1 MIMSLSSHS
10 VVVRGLPLLVTLLLA
25 GCASEPP
32 APTSPATPAGRP
44 IPKAMQPQKP
54 ADMKTRIVRFLPKQV
69 PDKQGWAN
77 DVVTALTTQNLT
89 VSDHN
94 VCTVLAVAEQ
104 EATYQADPVVP
115 GLGKIAWKEI
125 NARAGK
131 LLIPE
136 FMVRTALSIKSPTG
150 KSYAERID
158 KLRTE
163 REMSEIFEDMIGT
176 VPMGKQL
183 FGNMNPVRTG
193 GPMQVSIAFAEA
205 NARGYPYSVKE
216 SIRHEVFTRR
226 GGIWFGTRHIFG
238 YPADYPDT
246 LYRFADFNAGWYAS
260 RNAAFQ
266 AAVSRLSGK
275 NLALDG
281 DLIRYNSDKPGN
293 TELAVYTLA
302 SRVNMSKTAISQSLK
317 LGDSSDFA
325 KSDLYH
331 RVFALAPRSPATS
344 PPPGLPS
351 GWMSASSAA
360 CRRWRRS
367 TDTFKQQGRPIGRPS
382 LVHPSLRLSF
392 YPISALIPR
401 HAGKSRHPQNR
412 FPLLSPRLA
421 VRSTMGL
428 PQLGH
433 MGLWLFA

>member
-1 MIMSLSSHS
+1 MTFSLSSIS
-10 VVVRGLPLLVTLLLA
+10 FAVRALPLFVTLLLA
-25 GCASEPP
+25 GCASDPGAP
-32 APTSPATPAGRP
+32 AQDAAA
-44 IPKAMQPQKP
+44 IAKLPKAMQPQKP
-54 ADMKTRIVRFLPKQV
+54 ADMKTRIVRFLPRQV

-77 DVVTALTTQNLT
+77 DVVTALTSQGLT

-94 VCTVLAVAEQ
+94 VCSVLAVAEQ

-115 GLGKIAWKEI
+115 NLSKIAWKEI

-136 FMVRTALSIKSPTG
+136 FVVRTALSINSPTG
-150 KSYAERID
+150 KTYAERID
-158 KLRTE
+158 RVRTE
-163 REMSEIFEDMIGT
+163 REMSEIFEDMIGE

-205 NARGYPYSVKE
+205 NARGYPYPVKD

-226 GGIWFGTRHIFG
+226 GGIWFGTKHIFG
-238 YPADYPDT
+238 YPAEYPDT

-275 NLALDG
+275 SLALDG

-302 SRVNMSKTAISQSLK
+302 SRVNMSKKAISQSLR

-331 RVFALAPRSPATS
+331 RVFTLA
-344 PPPGLPS
+344 
-351 GWMSASSAA
+351 
-360 CRRWRRS
+360 
-367 TDTFKQQGRPIGRPS
+367 DKQ
-382 LVHPSLRLSF
+382 
-392 YPISALIPR
+392 
-401 HAGKSRHPQNR
+401 AGKRLPRAILPGIQ
-412 FPLLSPRLA
+412 LKSPKITRNLTTA
-421 VRSTMGL
+421 WFAKRVDDREQACVRKMATIR
-428 PQLGH
+428 
-433 MGLWLFA
+433 

>member
-1 MIMSLSSHS
+1 MIMSLFSPS
-10 VVVRGLPLLVTLLLA
+10 VVVRRLPLLVTLLLA

-32 APTSPATPAGRP
+32 APATPSTSGTLAGRP

-54 ADMKTRIVRFLPKQV
+54 ADMKSRIVTFLPRNV
-69 PDKQGWAN
+69 VDKPGWAN
-77 DVVTALTTQNLT
+77 DVVTALTSQGLT

-136 FMVRTALSIKSPTG
+136 FVVRTALSIKSPTG
-150 KSYAERID
+150 KTYAERID

-163 REMSEIFEDMIGT
+163 REMSEIFEDMIGE

-193 GPMQVSIAFAEA
+193 GPMQVSVAFAEA
-205 NARGYPYSVKE
+205 NTRGYPYPVKE

-226 GGIWFGTRHIFG
+226 GGIWFGTKHIFG

-281 DLIRYNSDKPGN
+281 DLIRYDSDLPGK
-293 TELAVYTLA
+293 TELAVHAIAGQL
-302 SRVNMSKTAISQSLK
+302 SMSKQAIHQSLK
-317 LGDSSDFA
+317 LGDTAEFGQ
-325 KSDLYH
+325 SDLYH
-331 RVFALAPRSPATS
+331 RVFTLA
-344 PPPGLPS
+344 
-351 GWMSASSAA
+351 
-360 CRRWRRS
+360 
-367 TDTFKQQGRPIGRPS
+367 DQK
-382 LVHPSLRLSF
+382 
-392 YPISALIPR
+392 
-401 HAGKSRHPQNR
+401 AGKRLPRAILPGIQ
-412 FPLLSPRLA
+412 LKSPKITRNLTTA
-421 VRSTMGL
+421 
-428 PQLGH
+428 
-433 MGLWLFA
+433 WFAKRVDEREQRCVQKMATIR

>member
-1 MIMSLSSHS
+1 MTFSLSSIS
-10 VVVRGLPLLVTLLLA
+10 FAVRALPLFVTLLLA
-25 GCASEPP
+25 GCASDPGAP
-32 APTSPATPAGRP
+32 AQDAAA
-44 IPKAMQPQKP
+44 IAKLPKAMQPQKP
-54 ADMKTRIVRFLPKQV
+54 ADMKTRIVRFLPRQV

-77 DVVTALTTQNLT
+77 DVVTALTSQGLT

-94 VCTVLAVAEQ
+94 VCSVLAVAEQ

-226 GGIWFGTRHIFG
+226 GGIWFGTKHIFG

-331 RVFALAPRSPATS
+331 RVFALA
-344 PPPGLPS
+344 
-351 GWMSASSAA
+351 
-360 CRRWRRS
+360 
-367 TDTFKQQGRPIGRPS
+367 DKQ
-382 LVHPSLRLSF
+382 
-392 YPISALIPR
+392 
-401 HAGKSRHPQNR
+401 AGKRLPRAILPGIQ
-412 FPLLSPRLA
+412 LKSPKITRNLTTA
-421 VRSTMGL
+421 WFAKRVDDREQACVRKMATIR
-428 PQLGH
+428 
-433 MGLWLFA
+433 

>member
-1 MIMSLSSHS
+1 MISSLPLAPS
-10 VVVRGLPLLVTLLLA
+10 VRGSSVARPLAALPLLMAALLA

-32 APTSPATPAGRP
+32 APAEEAAA
-44 IPKAMQPQKP
+44 IAKQPKAMQPRKP
-54 ADMKTRIVRFLPKQV
+54 ADMKSRIVRFLPGNV
-69 PDKQGWAN
+69 RDRQGWAN
-77 DVVTALTTQNLT
+77 DVVTALSSQGIV

-94 VCTVLAVAEQ
+94 VCSVLAVAEQ

-125 NARAGK
+125 NARAAK

-136 FMVRTALSIKSPTG
+136 FVVRTALGIKSPTG

-176 VPMGKQL
+176 VPMGKTL
-183 FGNMNPVRTG
+183 FGNLNPVRTG

-205 NARGYPYSVKE
+205 NARGYPYPVEE

-226 GGIWFGTRHIFG
+226 GGIWFGTKHIFG

-275 NLALDG
+275 TLALDG
-281 DLIRYNSDKPGN
+281 DLIRYDSDQPGN
-293 TELAVYTLA
+293 TELAVYSIA
-302 SRVNMSKTAISQSLK
+302 SRLSMSKNAIRQSLK
-317 LGDSSDFA
+317 LGDSPEFA
-325 KSDLYH
+325 QSDLYH
-331 RVFALAPRSPATS
+331 RVYTLADQKAGTRLPRAMLPGIQLKSPKITRNLTTAWFAKRVDDREQ
-344 PPPGLPS
+344 
-351 GWMSASSAA
+351 A
-360 CRRWRRS
+360 CVR
-367 TDTFKQQGRPIGRPS
+367 KM
-382 LVHPSLRLSF
+382 
-392 YPISALIPR
+392 
-401 HAGKSRHPQNR
+401 AGIQ
-412 FPLLSPRLA
+412 
-421 VRSTMGL
+421 
-428 PQLGH
+428 
-433 MGLWLFA
+433 

>member
-1 MIMSLSSHS
+1 MSLFSPS

-32 APTSPATPAGRP
+32 VPATPSTSVTPAGRP

-54 ADMKTRIVRFLPKQV
+54 ADMKSRIVTFLPRNV
-69 PDKQGWAN
+69 VDKPGWAN
-77 DVVTALTTQNLT
+77 DVVTALTSQGLT

-150 KSYAERID
+150 KTYAERID

-163 REMSEIFEDMIGT
+163 REMSEIFEDMIGE

-193 GPMQVSIAFAEA
+193 GPMQVSVAFAEA
-205 NARGYPYSVKE
+205 NTRGYPYPVKD

-226 GGIWFGTRHIFG
+226 GGIWFGTKHIFG

-281 DLIRYNSDKPGN
+281 DLIRYDSDLPGK
-293 TELAVYTLA
+293 TELAVHAIAGQL
-302 SRVNMSKTAISQSLK
+302 SMSKQAIHQSLK
-317 LGDSSDFA
+317 LGDTAEFGQ
-325 KSDLYH
+325 SDLYH
-331 RVFALAPRSPATS
+331 RVFTLADQKVGKRLPRAILPGIQLKSPKITRNLTTAWFAKRVDEREQRCVQKMATI
-344 PPPGLPS
+344 
-351 GWMSASSAA
+351 
-360 CRRWRRS
+360 R
-367 TDTFKQQGRPIGRPS
+367 
-382 LVHPSLRLSF
+382 
-392 YPISALIPR
+392 
-401 HAGKSRHPQNR
+401 
-412 FPLLSPRLA
+412 
-421 VRSTMGL
+421 
-428 PQLGH
+428 
-433 MGLWLFA
+433 

>member
-1 MIMSLSSHS
+1 MHGA
-10 VVVRGLPLLVTLLLA
+10 VVLLYNGAVCFSRRSPAPDWEPPMTRLPRLPLATLSLALLLA

-32 APTSPATPAGRP
+32 APATPSTSGTAAGRP

-54 ADMKTRIVRFLPKQV
+54 ADMKSRIVTFLPRNV
-69 PDKQGWAN
+69 VDKPGWAN
-77 DVVTALTTQNLT
+77 DVVTALTSQGLT

-136 FMVRTALSIKSPTG
+136 FVVRTALSIKSPTG
-150 KSYAERID
+150 KTYAERID

-163 REMSEIFEDMIGT
+163 REMSEIFEDMIGE

-193 GPMQVSIAFAEA
+193 GPMQVSVAFAEA
-205 NARGYPYSVKE
+205 NTRGYPYPVKD

-226 GGIWFGTRHIFG
+226 GGIWFGTKHIFG

-275 NLALDG
+275 TLALDG
-281 DLIRYNSDKPGN
+281 DLIRYDSDLPGK
-293 TELAVYTLA
+293 TELAVHAIAGQL
-302 SRVNMSKTAISQSLK
+302 SMSKQAIHQSLK
-317 LGDSSDFA
+317 LGDTAEFGQ
-325 KSDLYH
+325 SDLYH
-331 RVFALAPRSPATS
+331 RVFTLA
-344 PPPGLPS
+344 
-351 GWMSASSAA
+351 
-360 CRRWRRS
+360 
-367 TDTFKQQGRPIGRPS
+367 DQK
-382 LVHPSLRLSF
+382 
-392 YPISALIPR
+392 
-401 HAGKSRHPQNR
+401 AGKRLPRAILPGIQ
-412 FPLLSPRLA
+412 LKSPKITRNLTTA
-421 VRSTMGL
+421 
-428 PQLGH
+428 
-433 MGLWLFA
+433 WFAKRVDEREQRCVQKMATIR

>member
-1 MIMSLSSHS
+1 MIMSLFSPS

-32 APTSPATPAGRP
+32 APATPSTSGTAAGRP

-54 ADMKTRIVRFLPKQV
+54 ADMKSRIVTFLPRNV
-69 PDKQGWAN
+69 VDKPGWAN
-77 DVVTALTTQNLT
+77 DVVTALTSQGLT

-150 KSYAERID
+150 KTYAERID

-163 REMSEIFEDMIGT
+163 REMSEIFEDMIGE

-193 GPMQVSIAFAEA
+193 GPMQVSVAFAEA
-205 NARGYPYSVKE
+205 NTRGYPYPVKD

-226 GGIWFGTRHIFG
+226 GGIWFGTKHIFG

-281 DLIRYNSDKPGN
+281 DLIRYDSDLPGK
-293 TELAVYTLA
+293 TELAVHAIAGQL
-302 SRVNMSKTAISQSLK
+302 SMSKQAIHQSLK
-317 LGDSSDFA
+317 LGDTAEFGQ
-325 KSDLYH
+325 SDLYH
-331 RVFALAPRSPATS
+331 RVFTLA
-344 PPPGLPS
+344 
-351 GWMSASSAA
+351 
-360 CRRWRRS
+360 
-367 TDTFKQQGRPIGRPS
+367 DQK
-382 LVHPSLRLSF
+382 
-392 YPISALIPR
+392 
-401 HAGKSRHPQNR
+401 AGKRLPRAILPGIQ
-412 FPLLSPRLA
+412 LKSPKITRNLTTA
-421 VRSTMGL
+421 
-428 PQLGH
+428 
-433 MGLWLFA
+433 WFAKRVDEREQRCVQKMATIR

>member
-1 MIMSLSSHS
+1 MIMSLFSPS

-32 APTSPATPAGRP
+32 APATPPTSGTPAGRP

-54 ADMKTRIVRFLPKQV
+54 ADMKSRIVTFLPRNV
-69 PDKQGWAN
+69 VDKPGWAN
-77 DVVTALTTQNLT
+77 DVVTALTSQGLT

-136 FMVRTALSIKSPTG
+136 FVVRTALSIKSPTG
-150 KSYAERID
+150 KTYAERID

-163 REMSEIFEDMIGT
+163 REMSEIFEDMIGE

-193 GPMQVSIAFAEA
+193 GPMQVSVAFAEA
-205 NARGYPYSVKE
+205 NTRGYPYPVKD

-226 GGIWFGTRHIFG
+226 GGIWFGTKHIFG

-275 NLALDG
+275 TLALDG
-281 DLIRYNSDKPGN
+281 DLIRYDSDLPGK
-293 TELAVYTLA
+293 TELAVHAIAGQL
-302 SRVNMSKTAISQSLK
+302 SMSKQAIHQSLK
-317 LGDSSDFA
+317 LGDTTEFSQ
-325 KSDLYH
+325 SDLYH
-331 RVFALAPRSPATS
+331 RVFTLA
-344 PPPGLPS
+344 
-351 GWMSASSAA
+351 
-360 CRRWRRS
+360 
-367 TDTFKQQGRPIGRPS
+367 DQK
-382 LVHPSLRLSF
+382 
-392 YPISALIPR
+392 
-401 HAGKSRHPQNR
+401 AGKRLPRAILPGIQ
-412 FPLLSPRLA
+412 LKSPKITRNLTTA
-421 VRSTMGL
+421 
-428 PQLGH
+428 
-433 MGLWLFA
+433 WFAKRVDEREQRCVQKMATIR

>member
-1 MIMSLSSHS
+1 MIRLP
-10 VVVRGLPLLVTLLLA
+10 RLPLAALSLALLLA

-32 APTSPATPAGRP
+32 APTAPVTPAGRP
-44 IPKAMQPQKP
+44 TPKAMQPQKP
-54 ADMKTRIVRFLPKQV
+54 ADMKSRIVKFLPRNV
-69 PDKQGWAN
+69 ADKPGWAN
-77 DVVTALTTQNLT
+77 DVVTALTTQGLT

-115 GLGKIAWKEI
+115 NLSKIAWKEI

-136 FMVRTALSIKSPTG
+136 FMVRTALSIQSPTG
-150 KSYAERID
+150 KTYAARID
-158 KLRTE
+158 ALRTE
-163 REMSEIFEDMIGT
+163 RQMSEIFEDMIGE

-193 GPMQVSIAFAEA
+193 GPMQVSVAFAEA
-205 NARGYPYSVKE
+205 NARGYPYPVKE

-226 GGIWFGTRHIFG
+226 GGIWFGTKHIFG

-275 NLALDG
+275 TLALDG
-281 DLIRYNSDKPGN
+281 DLIRYDSDKPGN

-302 SRVNMSKTAISQSLK
+302 GRLKMSKTAIHQSLR
-317 LGDSSDFA
+317 LGDSSEFA
-325 KSDLYH
+325 QSALYH
-331 RVFALAPRSPATS
+331 RVFTLA
-344 PPPGLPS
+344 
-351 GWMSASSAA
+351 
-360 CRRWRRS
+360 
-367 TDTFKQQGRPIGRPS
+367 DQK
-382 LVHPSLRLSF
+382 
-392 YPISALIPR
+392 
-401 HAGKSRHPQNR
+401 AGKRLPRAILPGIQ
-412 FPLLSPRLA
+412 LKSPKITRNLTTA
-421 VRSTMGL
+421 WFAKRVDEREQACVRKMATIR
-428 PQLGH
+428 
-433 MGLWLFA
+433 

>member
-1 MIMSLSSHS
+1 MTFSLSSIS
-10 VVVRGLPLLVTLLLA
+10 PAVRALPLFVTLLLA
-25 GCASEPP
+25 GCASDPGVP
-32 APTSPATPAGRP
+32 AQDAATIAKL
-44 IPKAMQPQKP
+44 PKAMQPRKP
-54 ADMKTRIVRFLPKQV
+54 ADMKTRIVRFLPRQV

-77 DVVTALTTQNLT
+77 DVVTALTSQGLT

-115 GLGKIAWKEI
+115 NLSKIAWKEI

-136 FMVRTALSIKSPTG
+136 FVVRTALSINSPTG
-150 KSYAERID
+150 KTYAERID
-158 KLRTE
+158 RVRTE
-163 REMSEIFEDMIGT
+163 REMSEIFEDMIGML
-176 VPMGKQL
+176 PMGKTL
-183 FGNMNPVRTG
+183 FGNLNPVRTG

-205 NARGYPYSVKE
+205 NARGYPYPVKD

-226 GGIWFGTRHIFG
+226 GGIWFGTKHIFG

-275 NLALDG
+275 SLALDG

-293 TELAVYTLA
+293 TELAVYSLA
-302 SRVNMSKTAISQSLK
+302 SRVNMSKKAISQSLR

-331 RVFALAPRSPATS
+331 RVFTLA
-344 PPPGLPS
+344 
-351 GWMSASSAA
+351 
-360 CRRWRRS
+360 
-367 TDTFKQQGRPIGRPS
+367 DKQ
-382 LVHPSLRLSF
+382 
-392 YPISALIPR
+392 
-401 HAGKSRHPQNR
+401 AGKRLPRAILPGIQ
-412 FPLLSPRLA
+412 LKSPKITRNLTTA
-421 VRSTMGL
+421 WFAKRVDDREQACVRKMATIR
-428 PQLGH
+428 
-433 MGLWLFA
+433 

>member
-1 MIMSLSSHS
+1 MTLSLFPLSPA
-10 VVVRGLPLLVTLLLA
+10 VRALPLCVTLLLA
-25 GCASEPP
+25 GCASEPG
-32 APTSPATPAGRP
+32 APTQDAASIAKL
-44 IPKAMQPQKP
+44 PKAMQPQKP
-54 ADMKTRIVRFLPKQV
+54 ADMKSRIVRFLPRQV

-77 DVVTALTTQNLT
+77 DVVTALTSQGVT

-94 VCTVLAVAEQ
+94 VCSVLAVAEQ

-150 KSYAERID
+150 KTYAERID

-163 REMSEIFEDMIGT
+163 REMSEIFEDMIGE

-205 NARGYPYSVKE
+205 NARGYPYPVKE
-216 SIRHEVFTRR
+216 SIRHEVFTRH
-226 GGIWFGTRHIFG
+226 GGIWFGTKHIFG

-275 NLALDG
+275 TLALDG
-281 DLIRYNSDKPGN
+281 DLVRYDSDKPGN

-302 SRVNMSKTAISQSLK
+302 SRVNMSEQAIRQSLRK
-317 LGDSSDFA
+317 GDTAEFA
-325 KSDLYH
+325 ETELYH
-331 RVFALAPRSPATS
+331 RIFTLA
-344 PPPGLPS
+344 
-351 GWMSASSAA
+351 
-360 CRRWRRS
+360 
-367 TDTFKQQGRPIGRPS
+367 DQQ
-382 LVHPSLRLSF
+382 
-392 YPISALIPR
+392 
-401 HAGKSRHPQNR
+401 AGKRQPRAILPGIQ
-412 FPLLSPRLA
+412 LKSPKITRNLTTA
-421 VRSTMGL
+421 WFAKRVDDREQACVRKMVSIR
-428 PQLGH
+428 
-433 MGLWLFA
+433 

>member
-1 MIMSLSSHS
+1 MSLFSPS

-32 APTSPATPAGRP
+32 APATPSTAVTPAGRP

-54 ADMKTRIVRFLPKQV
+54 ADMKSRIVTFLPRNV
-69 PDKQGWAN
+69 VDKPGWAN
-77 DVVTALTTQNLT
+77 DVVTALTSQGLT

-136 FMVRTALSIKSPTG
+136 FVARTALSIKSPTG
-150 KSYAERID
+150 KTYAERID

-163 REMSEIFEDMIGT
+163 REMSEIFEDMIGE

-193 GPMQVSIAFAEA
+193 GPMQVSVAFAEA
-205 NARGYPYSVKE
+205 NTRGYPYPVKD

-226 GGIWFGTRHIFG
+226 GGIWFGTKHIFG

-275 NLALDG
+275 TLALDG
-281 DLIRYNSDKPGN
+281 DLIRYDSDLPGK
-293 TELAVYTLA
+293 TELAVHAIAGQL
-302 SRVNMSKTAISQSLK
+302 SMSKQAIHQSLK
-317 LGDSSDFA
+317 LGDTAEFGQ
-325 KSDLYH
+325 SDLYH
-331 RVFALAPRSPATS
+331 RVFTLA
-344 PPPGLPS
+344 
-351 GWMSASSAA
+351 
-360 CRRWRRS
+360 
-367 TDTFKQQGRPIGRPS
+367 DQK
-382 LVHPSLRLSF
+382 
-392 YPISALIPR
+392 
-401 HAGKSRHPQNR
+401 AGKRLPRAILPGIQ
-412 FPLLSPRLA
+412 LKSPKITRNLTTA
-421 VRSTMGL
+421 
-428 PQLGH
+428 
-433 MGLWLFA
+433 WFAKRVDEREQRCVQKMATIR

>member
-1 MIMSLSSHS
+1 MIISLSSHS

-32 APTSPATPAGRP
+32 APATPSTPAGRP
-44 IPKAMQPQKP
+44 IPKAMQPRKP
-54 ADMKTRIVRFLPKQV
+54 ADMKTRIVRFLPRQV

-77 DVVTALTTQNLT
+77 DVVTALTSQGLT

-94 VCTVLAVAEQ
+94 VCSVLAVAEQ

-115 GLGKIAWKEI
+115 NLSKIAWKEI

-136 FMVRTALSIKSPTG
+136 FVVRTALSINSPTG
-150 KSYAERID
+150 KTYAERID
-158 KLRTE
+158 RVRTE
-163 REMSEIFEDMIGT
+163 REMSEIFEDMIGML
-176 VPMGKQL
+176 PMGKTL
-183 FGNMNPVRTG
+183 FGNLNPVRTG

-205 NARGYPYSVKE
+205 NARGYPYPVKD

-226 GGIWFGTRHIFG
+226 GGIWFGTKHIFG

-275 NLALDG
+275 SLALDG

-293 TELAVYTLA
+293 TELAVYSLA
-302 SRVNMSKTAISQSLK
+302 SRVNMSKKAISQSLR

-331 RVFALAPRSPATS
+331 RVFTLA
-344 PPPGLPS
+344 
-351 GWMSASSAA
+351 
-360 CRRWRRS
+360 
-367 TDTFKQQGRPIGRPS
+367 DKQ
-382 LVHPSLRLSF
+382 
-392 YPISALIPR
+392 
-401 HAGKSRHPQNR
+401 AGKRLPRAILPGIQ
-412 FPLLSPRLA
+412 LKSPKITRNLTTA
-421 VRSTMGL
+421 WFAKRVDDREQACVRKMATIR
-428 PQLGH
+428 
-433 MGLWLFA
+433 